1 MSSTIL
7 KSWVRV
13 LLLHLALIMLVE
25 QLVLVKNLSVS
36 FTAIAASELRLLL
49 IRIERGRHHCV
60 ALPLG
65 EIQGLRLLMCRRH
78 RHLVHVAF
86 LKGWGLVRIVHG
98 LRIDIRSSR

>member
-1 MSSTIL
+1 M
-7 KSWVRV
+7 
-13 LLLHLALIMLVE
+13 HLALIMLVE

-60 ALPLG
+60 ALPLC

-86 LKGWGLVRIVHG
+86 LKSWGLVSIVHG
-98 LRIDIRSSR
+98 LRIGIRSSR